1 MVHNLNEKLLRIAA
15 FIILLSA
22 ILYMVVPLVA
32 PWIMA
37 FSVALFSVLT
47 VSSPYPGKSI
57 RGKRLFLIQI
67 FSSLLMIASTYL
79 MFKQR
84 NEWALVMLCGALF
97 MLYAAVMMPRELLRE
112 TENENDKE

>member
-1 MVHNLNEKLLRIAA
+1 
-15 FIILLSA
+15 
-22 ILYMVVPLVA
+22 
-32 PWIMA
+32 
-37 FSVALFSVLT
+37 
-47 VSSPYPGKSI
+47 
-57 RGKRLFLIQI
+57 
-67 FSSLLMIASTYL
+67 MIASTYL